1 MVVVDY
7 KAKAKDGGG
16 RPEEG
21 QGRSKEELSRGLWA
35 SAGPCEAEGKC
46 PFLRPKRVWILM
58 LSVSDTAKETL
69 LTKADEHTACQYFD
83 GRTLNDDP
91 CVLVSHIH

>member
-35 SAGPCEAEGKC
+35 SAGPCEGKR
-46 PFLRPKRVWILM
+46 PFLRLKRVWILM

-83 GRTLNDDP
+83 GRTLNDGP

>member
-16 RPEEG
+16 RPEG

-35 SAGPCEAEGKC
+35 SAGPWQGKC

-58 LSVSDTAKETL
+58 LSVSDTGKETL
-69 LTKADEHTACQYFD
+69 LTKADEHAACQ
-83 GRTLNDDP
+83 
-91 CVLVSHIH
+91 